1 VLTGSELVRGD
12 RHDLNGP
19 YLAHSLLSFGLD
31 PAELR
36 VVGDVPVD
44 IERAF
49 RDGLGFDLMISS
61 GGLGPT
67 HDDRSVEL
75 LASVA
80 GRALVLDDALE
91 ADIGARSSA
100 FAERMKR
107 PYADFSEG
115 VRKQATI
122 PEGAIVVGLVGTAP
136 GLVLEL
142 GTCVAVMLPGPP
154 RELQPL
160 WGSALETEPVRRLL
174 ARARRA
180 ERRVMRFYGVGE
192 SQVAQA
198 LAGAGGDGDGVEMTI
213 CARDSEVHVDLFVE
227 PGAESRADELEAA
240 FLAPI
245 EEFLFSRAEA
255 PVEELVLARCRERGW
270 TLATAESCTGGL
282 VSARLTS
289 IPGSSDVFAG
299 GIVSYSNAV
308 KETELGVPPETLADF
323 GAVSAESAS
332 AMARGARQRLGVDLA
347 VSITG
352 IAGPAGGSAEKPVGL
367 VYLCASGP
375 AGESTLDFVVSGD
388 RETVRRRAA
397 IAALHLLFDAAGNR
411 HRDVTLL

>member
-1 VLTGSELVRGD
+1 LVVLTGSELVRGD
-12 RHDLNGP
+12 RKDLNGP
-19 YLAHSLLSFGLD
+19 YLAQSLLSLGFQ

-36 VVGDVPVD
+36 IVGDVPAD

-49 RDGLGFDLMISS
+49 RDGLGFELVISS

-80 GRALVLDDALE
+80 GRPLVLDPSLE
-91 ADIGARSSA
+91 AEIGARSRA
-100 FAERMKR
+100 FADRMKR
-107 PYADFSEG
+107 PYADFADG

-122 PEGAIVVGLVGTAP
+122 PEGATVVGLVGTAP
-136 GLVLEL
+136 ALVVEL
-142 GTCVAVMLPGPP
+142 GDCVAVMLPGPP

-160 WGSALETEPVRRLL
+160 WDSALATEPVRRLAAQ
-174 ARARRA
+174 ARPA

-198 LAGAGGDGDGVEMTI
+198 LAAAGGDGEGVEMTI
-213 CARDSEVHVDLFVE
+213 CARESELHVDLFVE
-227 PGAESRADELEAA
+227 PGAGPRGDALEAA
-240 FLAPI
+240 FLEPI
-245 EEFLFSRAEA
+245 EQYLFSRAEA
-255 PVEELVLARCRERGW
+255 PVEELVLERCRARGW

-289 IPGSSDVFAG
+289 IPGSSDVFVG

-308 KETELGVPPETLADF
+308 KEAELGVPAETLAEF
-323 GAVSAESAS
+323 GAVSAQTAS
-332 AMARGARQRLGVDLA
+332 AMALGARQRLEADLV

-352 IAGPAGGSAEKPVGL
+352 IAGPGGGSPEKPVGL
-367 VYLCASGP
+367 VYLCVSGP
-375 AGESTLDFVVSGD
+375 AGETARDFVVSGD

-397 IAALHLLFDAAGNR
+397 IAALHLLLEAAGET
-411 HRDVTLL
+411 DTEM